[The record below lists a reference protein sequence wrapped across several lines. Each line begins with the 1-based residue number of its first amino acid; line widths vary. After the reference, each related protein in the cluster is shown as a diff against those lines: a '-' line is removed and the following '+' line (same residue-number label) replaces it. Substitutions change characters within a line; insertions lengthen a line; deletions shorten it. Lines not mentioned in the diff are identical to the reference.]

1 MKKNDTLTLDTIE
14 EFLGDCIADLKRE
27 DRELSFSSRYGKT
40 VVYVEPRNDQTE
52 DDNTVTDRVL
62 IRTALPE
69 QLQSLEPVHLSWANH
84 LAAVSAVIRDSSV
97 GLQLIN
103 RLTFYEIDPQDF
115 KIYMSMIGFAAGMQ
129 AEINFGA
136 LLCAH
141 GKQFP
146 INLPAKTDP
155 SHWRPESFA
164 SAATAIRE
172 HGFFCNVDPSGFTVE
187 FPWEPGALS
196 AAFGQSTS
204 LLMMRA
210 DTVHPLL
217 GNGLFFRL
225 VLPQR
230 FEEKLSFEFVNA
242 MNVADAYA
250 MDAPPFFGAW
260 CADTRGE
267 LLNYVGFWPNMLY
280 RPGTLYSIARWMMA
294 RNRMAQNML
303 QALAKDVIKTTPQ
316 GGSR

>member
-1 MKKNDTLTLDTIE
+1 MKNNNTINLDIIE
-14 EFLGDCIADLKRE
+14 DFLKDCIGGLKRE
-27 DRELSFSSRYGKT
+27 GRELSFPSRYGKT
-40 VVYVEPRNDQTE
+40 VVHVEPRNDQTE
-52 DDNTVTDRVL
+52 DENTVTDRVL
-62 IRTALPE
+62 IRTNLPE

-84 LAAVSAVIRDSSV
+84 LAAVSAVIQDSTA

-115 KIYMSMIGFAAGMQ
+115 KIYMSMICFAAGMQ

-136 LLCAH
+136 LLYAH
-141 GKQFP
+141 GRQLP
-146 INLPAKTDP
+146 INLPGKTDP
-155 SHWRPESFA
+155 CHWRPESFA
-164 SAATAIRE
+164 STETALRGD
-172 HGFFCNVDPSGFTVE
+172 GFFCNADPLGLTVE

-196 AAFGQSTS
+196 AAYGQSTS

-225 VLPQR
+225 VLPR
-230 FEEKLSFEFVNA
+230 SFKEKLSFEFVNA

-250 MDAPPFFGAW
+250 VDAPPFFGAW
-260 CADTRGE
+260 CADTRRE

-294 RNRMAQNML
+294 RNRMAQDML
-303 QALAKDVIKTTPQ
+303 QTLDKDEIETTRE